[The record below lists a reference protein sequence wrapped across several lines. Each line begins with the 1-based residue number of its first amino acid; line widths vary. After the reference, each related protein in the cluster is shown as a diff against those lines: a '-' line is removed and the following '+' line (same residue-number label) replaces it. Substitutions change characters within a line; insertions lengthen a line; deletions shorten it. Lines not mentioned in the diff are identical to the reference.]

1 VVDFSLK
8 AGEKQKM
15 AALFYARIQM
25 ILKTENVEYNADVV
39 VEFVKKFFP
48 DFRRIINELQRYSQF
63 GKIDV
68 GILAHLG
75 DVEITEIVQYMKS
88 KDFASLRKWVGSHS
102 IDPTSLYRKLY
113 DGMYGFLKPASIPQA
128 VLCLADY
135 QYKGAFCADQEINVM
150 ACLVEL
156 MLQCEFI

>member
-1 VVDFSLK
+1 
-8 AGEKQKM
+8 
-15 AALFYARIQM
+15 
-25 ILKTENVEYNADVV
+25 
-39 VEFVKKFFP
+39 
-48 DFRRIINELQRYSQF
+48 
-63 GKIDV
+63 
-68 GILAHLG
+68 LG